1 MMSLSLSL
9 SLEKLWCDGHWN
21 EFVKLKVISLL
32 RQTRK
37 MSGWGR
43 DRGHTQ
49 ALSLGIALG

>member
-1 MMSLSLSL
+1 M
-9 SLEKLWCDGHWN
+9 LWCDGNWN
-21 EFVKLKVISLL
+21 EIVKLKVISLL

-49 ALSLGIALG
+49 VLSLGIALGWF